1 MLDWP
6 TGAVKLGR
14 FDLHDRL
21 APLFDIRLA
30 DDIVLRGKALDKALT
45 LLDDPVGTFGAD
57 GLMLVRFGS
66 PDFYGFMIHYGAEN
80 MREWR
85 FLSKII
91 DSCIVFA

>member
-6 TGAVKLGR
+6 TGAVNLGR

-30 DDIVLRGKALDKALT
+30 DDIVLHGKALDEVLT

-57 GLMLVRFGS
+57 GSR
-66 PDFYGFMIHYGAEN
+66 A
-80 MREWR
+80 
-85 FLSKII
+85 
-91 DSCIVFA
+91 SCL